1 VLHTERFE
9 AAVTLRDEA
18 ERVVTFMVRALV
30 VERFEAVVTLRD
42 EALSTEETFRVVTLV
57 VPKRF
62 EADVMFRVVAE
73 RVATLR
79 VETFPVD
86 TLAEVTLAVTMFAP
100 IKKVVPETLRD
111 EETLAVARLPEVT
124 LAVTIFAPIKKVVPE
139 TFREAIFALA
149 ILPEVTLA
157 VTMFAPIR
165 KVVPETL
172 RDEETLAVVIFP
184 EVTLAVTI
192 FAPIKKVVPET
203 LREEETLAVVIFP
216 EVTLAV
222 TMFAPIKKV
231 VPETL
236 RDTTLAWVVTLIL
249 RALIERTKAEPN
261 WEPSWPR
268 FDEPETFGK
277 RFPDSTVD
285 VLRTVRF
292 PNSNVLPVVATSPKL
307 VMTGILLFTEVFSSA
322 RVADH
327 VVVLCP
333 WGNTM

>member
-1 VLHTERFE
+1 
-9 AAVTLRDEA
+9 
-18 ERVVTFMVRALV
+18 M
-30 VERFEAVVTLRD
+30 
-42 EALSTEETFRVVTLV
+42 
-57 VPKRF
+57 
-62 EADVMFRVVAE
+62 
-73 RVATLR
+73 
-79 VETFPVD
+79 
-86 TLAEVTLAVTMFAP
+86 
-100 IKKVVPETLRD
+100 
-111 EETLAVARLPEVT
+111 
-124 LAVTIFAPIKKVVPE
+124 FAPIKKVVPE
-139 TFREAIFALA
+139 TFRE
-149 ILPEVTLA
+149 EV
-157 VTMFAPIR
+157 
-165 KVVPETL
+165 
-172 RDEETLAVVIFP
+172 
-184 EVTLAVTI
+184 
-192 FAPIKKVVPET
+192 
-203 LREEETLAVVIFP
+203 TLAVVIFP

-333 WGNTM
+333 WEKLRENVGTRSGPS

>member
-1 VLHTERFE
+1 
-9 AAVTLRDEA
+9 
-18 ERVVTFMVRALV
+18 
-30 VERFEAVVTLRD
+30 
-42 EALSTEETFRVVTLV
+42 
-57 VPKRF
+57 
-62 EADVMFRVVAE
+62 
-73 RVATLR
+73 
-79 VETFPVD
+79 
-86 TLAEVTLAVTMFAP
+86 MFAP

-111 EETLAVARLPEVT
+111 EEMLAVARLPEVT
-124 LAVTIFAPIKKVVPE
+124 LAVTIFAPIKKVVPA
-139 TFREAIFALA
+139 TFKRE
-149 ILPEVTLA
+149 E
-157 VTMFAPIR
+157 M
-165 KVVPETL
+165 
-172 RDEETLAVVIFP
+172 LAVVIFP
-184 EVTLAVTI
+184 EVTLAVTMFAPI
-192 FAPIKKVVPET
+192 KKVVPETLRDEDMLAVVIFPEVTLAVTMFAPIKKVVPET
-203 LREEETLAVVIFP
+203 LREEVTLAVVIFP

-333 WGNTM
+333 WGNPCENVGATPEPPIKNLTDSLSRPV